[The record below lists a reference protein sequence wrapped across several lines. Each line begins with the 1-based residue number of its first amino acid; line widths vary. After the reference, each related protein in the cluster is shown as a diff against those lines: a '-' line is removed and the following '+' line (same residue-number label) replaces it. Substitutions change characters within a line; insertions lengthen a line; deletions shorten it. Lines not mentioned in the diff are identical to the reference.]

1 MSENTSTTPNHAN
14 YQASTAKARE
24 TVEKT
29 VKAGQ
34 AATEKAAKAAKE
46 TAEKAYT
53 AGSQALAKA
62 YDQAAGVTKDT
73 IAKTFPQAAASF
85 EALTGFQR
93 ANLEAFVAAGSTA
106 MRAVEE
112 FSQQM
117 LAYNTKAMEDGF
129 ANTERLLAC
138 KNMPEALETH
148 TQCTMAQM
156 QAALAHSSKMADL
169 ALKLAGDVAEPVQT
183 RMAQAAEMMGKPLA
197 A

>member
-1 MSENTSTTPNHAN
+1 MSESTNTTPN

-53 AGSQALAKA
+53 AGTQALSKA

-73 IAKTFPQAAASF
+73 IVKTFPQAAASF
-85 EALTGFQR
+85 EAFAGFQR
-93 ANLEAFVAAGSTA
+93 ANIEALVAAGSTA
-106 MRAVEE
+106 MRGVEE
-112 FSQQM
+112 ISQQV

-129 ANTERLLAC
+129 ANTEKLLGC
-138 KNMPEALETH
+138 KSMPEALETQ
-148 TQCTMAQM
+148 TQCAMAQM
-156 QAALAHSSKMADL
+156 QSALAHGSKLADL
-169 ALKLAGDVAEPVQT
+169 TLKLAGEVAEPVQA
-183 RMAQAAEMMGKPLA
+183 RVAQAAEMMGKPLTA
-197 A
+197 